1 MPEDD
6 LRETLT
12 GRHVP
17 DTGDEEMQEMLG
29 AALDGHDSHDLDLE
43 SSLCEAAIEQLDGS
57 IHGSIH
63 KADEG
68 LHGEMLEAALE
79 TIDMAASTASTSD
92 DLLLGEGGWEIIND
106 LLPSEEMEA
115 GDQVGADQVYE
126 EDIVHEDF
134 VVV

>member
-1 MPEDD
+1 
-6 LRETLT
+6 
-12 GRHVP
+12 
-17 DTGDEEMQEMLG
+17 MQEMLG

-43 SSLCEAAIEQLDGS
+43 SSLCEAAIEQLGGS
-57 IHGSIH
+57 IHE
-63 KADEG
+63 ADEG
-68 LHGEMLEAALE
+68 VHGEMLEAALE